1 MPAIV
6 EREPCYI
13 YHIREYQEH
22 SLILEAIS
30 LNYGAIAILARGAKR
45 PDSPLQGLIQPF
57 APLSLSLQLGQ
68 KGDLYYL
75 RDFEYCPGGYKFKMP
90 EFFCAFYLNELLHH
104 LYHGKESDRLL
115 FGTYIA
121 TLEAIA
127 HNDHIEHNLRNFELS
142 LLKSIGYELS
152 PIDEHGEPVAP
163 DKNYRFCFGQG
174 FIEVDPDFMT
184 QVMTS
189 QRSSATTQAQIAA
202 SAPSSDATNTE
213 PEGASAE
220 SAMLFAKSKIRGPKL
235 EDTRARLSPGQ
246 DAWMRRAM
254 SQGVSSSQIQRYY
267 EYGADLLGPIL
278 TGAQIH
284 DIVTLACK
292 LPQSAHNAKLLTASI
307 INRLLGGKE
316 LQSRKLYREYLT
328 MLKQKAP
335 NAAPTAASAPEPAAP
350 NAAPAVALAT
360 EPAAPNTDAVAPSAE
375 QPQAE
380 DHVKSDDEAVAD
392 NLSVATTEAPTQEV
406 TELAPEAKST
416 QEDAEPV
423 AEVAPL
429 SESVAAEPA
438 SNTEASQDA
447 AETPAEAPPPSENVA
462 ADPAKPVAKTKR
474 RAKSVKSSDGIEA
487 RAESTVSE
495 PQAEDQVKSE
505 DEAVAGNTSVAAPE
519 VSTQEVTEPEP
530 EAKSSQDDAEPVA
543 EIAPSQDVAEPQ
555 AANVEA
561 EPASQAEASQVD
573 ATPVAEA
580 SQAASGGTDPVAE
593 APQAESAEAEPVV
606 EVPQAEIAEAEPV
619 VEASQVESAESQPEV
634 EAKPTKSTSKTKRRT
649 KTAKSTE
656 PQGESVETEHT
667 KPAAKTKRRTKAAK
681 SHEVSEDSAKGAAAK
696 PDAKPKRTKGS
707 AAKSSQA
714 KASSKA
720 RKGAGAARKGRSST
734 AEVAPDEE
742 PEAATPNIV
751 AQAQAALAEAEELL
765 ILAPEILP
773 EPEAPAK
780 PQRGKQDKQVKK
792 AKKLTRAQFKAQQ
805 KAEAEAQ
812 ARAEQERMAAS
823 PYDESMLMMLDASLT
838 KRPRRKKTV
847 AH

>member
-75 RDFEYCPGGYKFKMP
+75 RDYEYCPGGYKFKMP

-152 PIDEHGEPVAP
+152 PIDEHGAPVAP

-189 QRSSATTQAQIAA
+189 QRSSATTQTQSAA

-213 PEGASAE
+213 PEGAGAE

-278 TGAQIH
+278 TGKQIH

-335 NAAPTAASAPEPAAP
+335 NAAPTAASAA
-350 NAAPAVALAT
+350 
-360 EPAAPNTDAVAPSAE
+360 EPAAPNTDAGALSAE
-375 QPQAE
+375 QPQAAE
-380 DHVKSDDEAVAD
+380 QVKSDSTVAD
-392 NLSVATTEAPTQEV
+392 N
-406 TELAPEAKST
+406 
-416 QEDAEPV
+416 
-423 AEVAPL
+423 
-429 SESVAAEPA
+429 
-438 SNTEASQDA
+438 
-447 AETPAEAPPPSENVA
+447 
-462 ADPAKPVAKTKR
+462 
-474 RAKSVKSSDGIEA
+474 SSK
-487 RAESTVSE
+487 
-495 PQAEDQVKSE
+495 Q
-505 DEAVAGNTSVAAPE
+505 SVAAPE
-519 VSTQEVTEPEP
+519 STPVAAEAFSKADDRSLDTCDSVQGSPVETFQEV
-530 EAKSSQDDAEPVA
+530 
-543 EIAPSQDVAEPQ
+543 IEPQ
-555 AANVEA
+555 AESTEVE
-561 EPASQAEASQVD
+561 
-573 ATPVAEA
+573 PV
-580 SQAASGGTDPVAE
+580 VE
-593 APQAESAEAEPVV
+593 APQAES
-606 EVPQAEIAEAEPV
+606 AEAEPV
-619 VEASQVESAESQPEV
+619 VEASQVESAESQPEF

-656 PQGESVETEHT
+656 PQGESVETEPT
-667 KPAAKTKRRTKAAK
+667 KPAAKTKRRTKVAK
-681 SHEVSEDSAKGAAAK
+681 SQEVSEDSAMGAAAK
-696 PDAKPKRTKGS
+696 PDAKPKRIKGS

-714 KASSKA
+714 KASSKE
-720 RKGAGAARKGRSST
+720 RKGAGAARKGRSSA

-742 PEAATPNIV
+742 PDAAQG
-751 AQAQAALAEAEELL
+751 ALSDRASLSAALADAQAALVDAEGLL
-765 ILAPEILP
+765 IFTPEVMPLLELA
-773 EPEAPAK
+773 APVK
-780 PQRGKQDKQVKK
+780 PQKGKQDKQVKK
-792 AKKLTRAQFKAQQ
+792 VKKLTRAQLKAQQ
-805 KAEAEAQ
+805 KAAAEAR

-838 KRPRRKKTV
+838 KRPCRKKTV

>member
-75 RDFEYCPGGYKFKMP
+75 RDYEYCPGGYKFKMP

-152 PIDEHGEPVAP
+152 PIDEHGAPVAP
-163 DKNYRFCFGQG
+163 DKSYRFCFGQG

-189 QRSSATTQAQIAA
+189 QRSSAITQAQSAAPAPSPDA
-202 SAPSSDATNTE
+202 SATE
-213 PEGASAE
+213 SEGAGAE

-335 NAAPTAASAPEPAAP
+335 NAAPAAASAPEPTAP
-350 NAAPAVALAT
+350 NAAPTPEQVALNAATAVAPAT
-360 EPAAPNTDAVAPSAE
+360 EPAASNTEAVAPSAE
-375 QPQAE
+375 QPQAK
-380 DHVKSDDEAVAD
+380 DQVKSDDEAVAD
-392 NLSVATTEAPTQEV
+392 NTSVAAPETPTQEV
-406 TELAPEAKST
+406 TELASEAKST
-416 QEDAEPV
+416 QEDTEPV

-429 SESVAAEPA
+429 SESVVAEPA
-438 SNTEASQDA
+438 SNTEASQNA
-447 AETPAEAPPPSENVA
+447 AETAAEATPPSENVA
-462 ADPAKPVAKTKR
+462 AEPAKPVAKTKR
-474 RAKSVKSSDGIEA
+474 RD
-487 RAESTVSE
+487 
-495 PQAEDQVKSE
+495 
-505 DEAVAGNTSVAAPE
+505 
-519 VSTQEVTEPEP
+519 
-530 EAKSSQDDAEPVA
+530 
-543 EIAPSQDVAEPQ
+543 
-555 AANVEA
+555 
-561 EPASQAEASQVD
+561 
-573 ATPVAEA
+573 
-580 SQAASGGTDPVAE
+580 
-593 APQAESAEAEPVV
+593 
-606 EVPQAEIAEAEPV
+606 
-619 VEASQVESAESQPEV
+619 
-634 EAKPTKSTSKTKRRT
+634 
-649 KTAKSTE
+649 
-656 PQGESVETEHT
+656 
-667 KPAAKTKRRTKAAK
+667 AAKR
-681 SHEVSEDSAKGAAAK
+681 
-696 PDAKPKRTKGS
+696 
-707 AAKSSQA
+707 
-714 KASSKA
+714 
-720 RKGAGAARKGRSST
+720 
-734 AEVAPDEE
+734 
-742 PEAATPNIV
+742 
-751 AQAQAALAEAEELL
+751 
-765 ILAPEILP
+765 
-773 EPEAPAK
+773 
-780 PQRGKQDKQVKK
+780 
-792 AKKLTRAQFKAQQ
+792 
-805 KAEAEAQ
+805 
-812 ARAEQERMAAS
+812 ERCS
-823 PYDESMLMMLDASLT
+823 
-838 KRPRRKKTV
+838 
-847 AH
+847 

>member
-75 RDFEYCPGGYKFKMP
+75 RDYEYCPGGYKFKMP

-152 PIDEHGEPVAP
+152 PIDEHGAPVAP

-189 QRSSATTQAQIAA
+189 QRSSATTQAQSAA

-213 PEGASAE
+213 PEGAGAE

-235 EDTRARLSPGQ
+235 EDSRARLSPGQ

-278 TGAQIH
+278 TGKQIH

-335 NAAPTAASAPEPAAP
+335 NAAPTAASAA
-350 NAAPAVALAT
+350 
-360 EPAAPNTDAVAPSAE
+360 EPAAPNTDAVAPSTE
-375 QPQAE
+375 QPQAAE
-380 DHVKSDDEAVAD
+380 QVKSDSTVAD
-392 NLSVATTEAPTQEV
+392 NS
-406 TELAPEAKST
+406 PE
-416 QEDAEPV
+416 QF
-423 AEVAPL
+423 
-429 SESVAAEPA
+429 
-438 SNTEASQDA
+438 
-447 AETPAEAPPPSENVA
+447 
-462 ADPAKPVAKTKR
+462 
-474 RAKSVKSSDGIEA
+474 
-487 RAESTVSE
+487 
-495 PQAEDQVKSE
+495 
-505 DEAVAGNTSVAAPE
+505 VAAPE
-519 VSTQEVTEPEP
+519 ASTQEVTEPAS
-530 EAKSSQDDAEPVA
+530 EAESSQEDAEPVA
-543 EIAPSQDVAEPQ
+543 EIAPSQEVAEPQ

-573 ATPVAEA
+573 ATPV
-580 SQAASGGTDPVAE
+580 VE
-593 APQAESAEAEPVV
+593 APQAESAE
-606 EVPQAEIAEAEPV
+606 
-619 VEASQVESAESQPEV
+619 SQSEFET
-634 EAKPTKSTSKTKRRT
+634 KPTKSTSKTKRRT

-656 PQGESVETEHT
+656 PQGESVETEPSKPVT
-667 KPAAKTKRRTKAAK
+667 KPKRRPKAANSSAGVEDDAENVATESEAPTQEVAESQVSNTEDEPAAELAPPIENVESEPDKPVVKTKRRTKAAK
-681 SHEVSEDSAKGAAAK
+681 SHELSEDSAMGAAAK

-720 RKGAGAARKGRSST
+720 RKGAGATRKGRSSA

-742 PEAATPNIV
+742 PEAAQG
-751 AQAQAALAEAEELL
+751 ALSERASLSAALADAQAALVDADGLL
-765 ILAPEILP
+765 ILAPEVMPQL
-773 EPEAPAK
+773 ELAAPVK
-780 PQRGKQDKQVKK
+780 PQKGKQDKQVKK
-792 AKKLTRAQFKAQQ
+792 IKKLTRAQLKAQQ
-805 KAEAEAQ
+805 KAEAEAL

>member
-75 RDFEYCPGGYKFKMP
+75 RDYEYCPGGYKFKMP

-152 PIDEHGEPVAP
+152 PIDEHGAPVAP

-189 QRSSATTQAQIAA
+189 QRSSATTQAQSAA

-213 PEGASAE
+213 PEGAGAE

-235 EDTRARLSPGQ
+235 EDSRARLSPGQ

-278 TGAQIH
+278 TGKQIH

-335 NAAPTAASAPEPAAP
+335 NAAPTAASAA
-350 NAAPAVALAT
+350 
-360 EPAAPNTDAVAPSAE
+360 EPAAPNTDAVAPSTE
-375 QPQAE
+375 QPQAAE
-380 DHVKSDDEAVAD
+380 QVKSDSTVAD
-392 NLSVATTEAPTQEV
+392 NS
-406 TELAPEAKST
+406 PE
-416 QEDAEPV
+416 QF
-423 AEVAPL
+423 
-429 SESVAAEPA
+429 
-438 SNTEASQDA
+438 
-447 AETPAEAPPPSENVA
+447 
-462 ADPAKPVAKTKR
+462 
-474 RAKSVKSSDGIEA
+474 
-487 RAESTVSE
+487 
-495 PQAEDQVKSE
+495 
-505 DEAVAGNTSVAAPE
+505 VAAPE
-519 VSTQEVTEPEP
+519 ASTQEVTEPAS
-530 EAKSSQDDAEPVA
+530 EAESSQEDAEPVA
-543 EIAPSQDVAEPQ
+543 EIAPSQEVAEPQ

-573 ATPVAEA
+573 ATPV
-580 SQAASGGTDPVAE
+580 VE
-593 APQAESAEAEPVV
+593 APQAESAE
-606 EVPQAEIAEAEPV
+606 
-619 VEASQVESAESQPEV
+619 SQPEF
-634 EAKPTKSTSKTKRRT
+634 ETKPTKSTSKTKRRT

-656 PQGESVETEHT
+656 PQGESVETEPSKPVT
-667 KPAAKTKRRTKAAK
+667 KPKRRPKAANSSAGVEDDAENVATESEAPTQEVAESQVSNTEDEPAAELAPPIENVESEPDKPVVKTKRRTKAAK
-681 SHEVSEDSAKGAAAK
+681 SHELSEDSAMGAAAK

-720 RKGAGAARKGRSST
+720 RKGAGATRKGRSSA

-742 PEAATPNIV
+742 PEAAQG
-751 AQAQAALAEAEELL
+751 ALSERASLSAALADAQAALVDADGLL
-765 ILAPEILP
+765 ILAPEVMPQL
-773 EPEAPAK
+773 ELAAPVK
-780 PQRGKQDKQVKK
+780 PQKGKQDKQVKK
-792 AKKLTRAQFKAQQ
+792 IKKLTRAQLKAQQ
-805 KAEAEAQ
+805 KAEAEAL

>member
-75 RDFEYCPGGYKFKMP
+75 RDYEYCPGGYKFKMP

-189 QRSSATTQAQIAA
+189 QRSSATTQAQSAA

-213 PEGASAE
+213 PEGAGAE

-278 TGAQIH
+278 TGKQIH
-284 DIVTLACK
+284 DIVTLTCK

-335 NAAPTAASAPEPAAP
+335 NAAPTAASAA
-350 NAAPAVALAT
+350 
-360 EPAAPNTDAVAPSAE
+360 EPAAPNTDAGAPSAE
-375 QPQAE
+375 QPQAAE
-380 DHVKSDDEAVAD
+380 QVKSDSTVAD
-392 NLSVATTEAPTQEV
+392 NSPEQSVV
-406 TELAPEAKST
+406 APES
-416 QEDAEPV
+416 
-423 AEVAPL
+423 
-429 SESVAAEPA
+429 
-438 SNTEASQDA
+438 
-447 AETPAEAPPPSENVA
+447 
-462 ADPAKPVAKTKR
+462 
-474 RAKSVKSSDGIEA
+474 
-487 RAESTVSE
+487 
-495 PQAEDQVKSE
+495 
-505 DEAVAGNTSVAAPE
+505 
-519 VSTQEVTEPEP
+519 STQEVTDPAS
-530 EAKSSQDDAEPVA
+530 EAELYQEDAEPVA

-573 ATPVAEA
+573 ATPVVEAPQAETEA
-580 SQAASGGTDPVAE
+580 VVEAPQAESAEVEPVAE
-593 APQAESAEAEPVV
+593 VPQAESAEAEPVV
-606 EVPQAEIAEAEPV
+606 EAPQAESAEVEPEAEVPQAESAEAEAV
-619 VEASQVESAESQPEV
+619 VEASQVESAEAESVAEVPQAESAESQPEF

-656 PQGESVETEHT
+656 PQGESVETEPT

-681 SHEVSEDSAKGAAAK
+681 SHEVSEDSVIGAAAK
-696 PDAKPKRTKGS
+696 PDAKPKRIKGS

-720 RKGAGAARKGRSST
+720 RKGAGAARKGHSNA

-742 PEAATPNIV
+742 PEAAQG
-751 AQAQAALAEAEELL
+751 ALSERASLSAALADAQAALVDAEGVL
-765 ILAPEILP
+765 ILAPEVMPQL
-773 EPEAPAK
+773 ELAAPVK
-780 PQRGKQDKQVKK
+780 PQKGKQDKQVKK
-792 AKKLTRAQFKAQQ
+792 VKKLTRAQLKAQQ
-805 KAEAEAQ
+805 KAEAEAL

>member
-75 RDFEYCPGGYKFKMP
+75 RDYEYCPGGYKFKMP

-184 QVMTS
+184 QVMNA
-189 QRSSATTQAQIAA
+189 QRSSATTQAQSAAPAPSPDA
-202 SAPSSDATNTE
+202 SATE
-213 PEGASAE
+213 SEGAGAE

-278 TGAQIH
+278 TGKQIH

-335 NAAPTAASAPEPAAP
+335 NAAPTAAFAA
-350 NAAPAVALAT
+350 
-360 EPAAPNTDAVAPSAE
+360 EPAAPNTDAVAPSTE
-375 QPQAE
+375 QPQAVE
-380 DHVKSDDEAVAD
+380 QVKSDSTVAD
-392 NLSVATTEAPTQEV
+392 NSPEQSVA
-406 TELAPEAKST
+406 APEAST
-416 QEDAEPV
+416 QEITEPASEAESSQEDAEPV
-423 AEVAPL
+423 AEIAPL

-438 SNTEASQDA
+438 SNTEASQNA
-447 AETPAEAPPPSENVA
+447 AETSAEAAPPSE
-462 ADPAKPVAKTKR
+462 
-474 RAKSVKSSDGIEA
+474 
-487 RAESTVSE
+487 
-495 PQAEDQVKSE
+495 
-505 DEAVAGNTSVAAPE
+505 SVAA
-519 VSTQEVTEPEP
+519 
-530 EAKSSQDDAEPVA
+530 
-543 EIAPSQDVAEPQ
+543 
-555 AANVEA
+555 
-561 EPASQAEASQVD
+561 EPA
-573 ATPVAEA
+573 
-580 SQAASGGTDPVAE
+580 
-593 APQAESAEAEPVV
+593 
-606 EVPQAEIAEAEPV
+606 
-619 VEASQVESAESQPEV
+619 
-634 EAKPTKSTSKTKRRT
+634 
-649 KTAKSTE
+649 
-656 PQGESVETEHT
+656 
-667 KPAAKTKRRTKAAK
+667 KPAAKTKPRTKAAK
-681 SHEVSEDSAKGAAAK
+681 STQVADDSAKADAAK
-696 PDAKPKRTKGS
+696 PKANAKPKTKTKRTTVS
-707 AAKSSQA
+707 AAKPSLA
-714 KASSKA
+714 ASTQA
-720 RKGAGAARKGRSST
+720 RKSAGATRKGRSSA

-742 PEAATPNIV
+742 PEAAQG
-751 AQAQAALAEAEELL
+751 ALSERASLSAALADAQAALVDAEGVL
-765 ILAPEILP
+765 ILAPEVMPQLELAVP
-773 EPEAPAK
+773 VK
-780 PQRGKQDKQVKK
+780 PQKGKQDKQVKK
-792 AKKLTRAQFKAQQ
+792 IKKLTRAQLKAQQ
-805 KAEAEAQ
+805 KAEAEAL

>member
-75 RDFEYCPGGYKFKMP
+75 RDYEYCPGGYKFKMP

-152 PIDEHGEPVAP
+152 PIDEHGAPVAP

-189 QRSSATTQAQIAA
+189 QRSSATTQAQSAAPAPSPDA
-202 SAPSSDATNTE
+202 SATE
-213 PEGASAE
+213 SEGAGAE

-278 TGAQIH
+278 TGKQIH

-335 NAAPTAASAPEPAAP
+335 NAAPTAASAA
-350 NAAPAVALAT
+350 
-360 EPAAPNTDAVAPSAE
+360 EPAAPNTDAVAPSTE
-375 QPQAE
+375 QPQAAE
-380 DHVKSDDEAVAD
+380 QVKSDSTVAD
-392 NLSVATTEAPTQEV
+392 NS
-406 TELAPEAKST
+406 PE
-416 QEDAEPV
+416 QF
-423 AEVAPL
+423 
-429 SESVAAEPA
+429 
-438 SNTEASQDA
+438 
-447 AETPAEAPPPSENVA
+447 
-462 ADPAKPVAKTKR
+462 
-474 RAKSVKSSDGIEA
+474 
-487 RAESTVSE
+487 
-495 PQAEDQVKSE
+495 
-505 DEAVAGNTSVAAPE
+505 VAAPE
-519 VSTQEVTEPEP
+519 ASTQEVTEPAS
-530 EAKSSQDDAEPVA
+530 EAESSQEDAEPVA
-543 EIAPSQDVAEPQ
+543 EIAPSQEVAEPQ

-573 ATPVAEA
+573 ATPVVEALQAESAEA
-580 SQAASGGTDPVAE
+580 EAMVE
-593 APQAESAEAEPVV
+593 APQAESAK
-606 EVPQAEIAEAEPV
+606 
-619 VEASQVESAESQPEV
+619 SQPEF
-634 EAKPTKSTSKTKRRT
+634 ETKPTKSTSKTKRCT

-656 PQGESVETEHT
+656 PQGESVETEPSKPVT
-667 KPAAKTKRRTKAAK
+667 KPKRRPKAANSSVGVEDDAENVATESEAPTQEVAESQVSNTEDEPAAELAPPIENVESEPDKPVVKTKRRTKAAK
-681 SHEVSEDSAKGAAAK
+681 SHELSEDSAMGAAAK

-720 RKGAGAARKGRSST
+720 RKGAGAARKGRSSA

-742 PEAATPNIV
+742 PEAAQG
-751 AQAQAALAEAEELL
+751 ALSERASLSAALADAQAALVDAEGLL
-765 ILAPEILP
+765 ILAPEVMPQL
-773 EPEAPAK
+773 ELAAPVK
-780 PQRGKQDKQVKK
+780 PQKGKQDKQVKK
-792 AKKLTRAQFKAQQ
+792 IKKLTRAQLKAQQ
-805 KAEAEAQ
+805 KAEAEAL

>member
-75 RDFEYCPGGYKFKMP
+75 RDYEYCPGGYKFKMP

-152 PIDEHGEPVAP
+152 PIDEHGAPVAP

-189 QRSSATTQAQIAA
+189 QRSSAITQAQSAAPAPSPDA
-202 SAPSSDATNTE
+202 SATE
-213 PEGASAE
+213 SEGAGAE

-278 TGAQIH
+278 TGKQIH

-335 NAAPTAASAPEPAAP
+335 NAAPAAASAAEPAA
-350 NAAPAVALAT
+350 L
-360 EPAAPNTDAVAPSAE
+360 NTDAGALSAE
-375 QPQAE
+375 QPQAAE
-380 DHVKSDDEAVAD
+380 QVKSDSTVAD
-392 NLSVATTEAPTQEV
+392 NS
-406 TELAPEAKST
+406 PE
-416 QEDAEPV
+416 QF
-423 AEVAPL
+423 
-429 SESVAAEPA
+429 
-438 SNTEASQDA
+438 
-447 AETPAEAPPPSENVA
+447 
-462 ADPAKPVAKTKR
+462 
-474 RAKSVKSSDGIEA
+474 
-487 RAESTVSE
+487 
-495 PQAEDQVKSE
+495 
-505 DEAVAGNTSVAAPE
+505 VAAPE
-519 VSTQEVTEPEP
+519 ASTQEVTEPAS
-530 EAKSSQDDAEPVA
+530 EAESSQEDAEPVA
-543 EIAPSQDVAEPQ
+543 EIAPSQEVAEPQ

-573 ATPVAEA
+573 ATPV
-580 SQAASGGTDPVAE
+580 VE
-593 APQAESAEAEPVV
+593 APQAESAEAEAMV
-606 EVPQAEIAEAEPV
+606 EAPQAESAETETEAVAEALQAESSEAEPV
-619 VEASQVESAESQPEV
+619 VEVPQVESAESQPEF

-656 PQGESVETEHT
+656 PQGESVETEPSKPVT
-667 KPAAKTKRRTKAAK
+667 KPKRRPKAANSSAGVEDDAENVATESEAPTQEVAESQVSNTEDEPAAELAPPIENVESEPDKPVVKTKRRTKAAK
-681 SHEVSEDSAKGAAAK
+681 SHELSEDSAMGAAAK

-720 RKGAGAARKGRSST
+720 RKGAGAARKGRSSA

-742 PEAATPNIV
+742 PEAAQG
-751 AQAQAALAEAEELL
+751 ALSERASLSAALADAQAALVDAEGLL
-765 ILAPEILP
+765 ILAPEVMPQL
-773 EPEAPAK
+773 ELAAPVK
-780 PQRGKQDKQVKK
+780 PQKGKQDKQVKK
-792 AKKLTRAQFKAQQ
+792 IKKLTRAQLKAQQ
-805 KAEAEAQ
+805 KAEAEAL

-838 KRPRRKKTV
+838 KRPRRKKTI

>member
-152 PIDEHGEPVAP
+152 PIDEHGAPVAP

-189 QRSSATTQAQIAA
+189 QRSSATTQAQSAAPAPSPDA
-202 SAPSSDATNTE
+202 SATE
-213 PEGASAE
+213 SEGAGAE

-278 TGAQIH
+278 TGKQIH

-335 NAAPTAASAPEPAAP
+335 NAAPAAASAAEPAA
-350 NAAPAVALAT
+350 L
-360 EPAAPNTDAVAPSAE
+360 NTDAGALSAE
-375 QPQAE
+375 QPQAAE
-380 DHVKSDDEAVAD
+380 QVKSDSTVAD
-392 NLSVATTEAPTQEV
+392 NS
-406 TELAPEAKST
+406 PE
-416 QEDAEPV
+416 QF
-423 AEVAPL
+423 
-429 SESVAAEPA
+429 
-438 SNTEASQDA
+438 
-447 AETPAEAPPPSENVA
+447 
-462 ADPAKPVAKTKR
+462 
-474 RAKSVKSSDGIEA
+474 
-487 RAESTVSE
+487 
-495 PQAEDQVKSE
+495 
-505 DEAVAGNTSVAAPE
+505 VAAPE
-519 VSTQEVTEPEP
+519 ASTQEVTEPAS
-530 EAKSSQDDAEPVA
+530 EAESSQEDAEPVA
-543 EIAPSQDVAEPQ
+543 EIAPSQEVAEPQ

-561 EPASQAEASQVD
+561 EPASQAEASQED
-573 ATPVAEA
+573 ATPV
-580 SQAASGGTDPVAE
+580 VE
-593 APQAESAEAEPVV
+593 APQAESAEAEAMVEAPQAESAETDPVAEALQAESSEAEPVV
-606 EVPQAEIAEAEPV
+606 EVPQVESAETEAVAEV
-619 VEASQVESAESQPEV
+619 LQVESAESQPEF

-656 PQGESVETEHT
+656 PQGASVETEPSKPVT
-667 KPAAKTKRRTKAAK
+667 KPKRRPKAANSSVGVEDDAENVATESEAPTQEVAESQVSNTEDEPAAELAPPIENVESEPDKPVVKTKRRTKAAK
-681 SHEVSEDSAKGAAAK
+681 SHELSEDSAMGAAAK

-720 RKGAGAARKGRSST
+720 RKGAGATRKGRSSA

-742 PEAATPNIV
+742 PEAAPP
-751 AQAQAALAEAEELL
+751 ALSERASLSAALADAQAALVDAEGLL
-765 ILAPEILP
+765 ILAPEVMPQL
-773 EPEAPAK
+773 EPEALVK
-780 PQRGKQDKQVKK
+780 PQNGKQDKQVKK
-792 AKKLTRAQFKAQQ
+792 IKKLTRAQLKAQQ
-805 KAEAEAQ
+805 KAEAEAL

>member
-75 RDFEYCPGGYKFKMP
+75 RDYEYCPGGYKFKMP

-189 QRSSATTQAQIAA
+189 QRSSATTQAQSAAPAPSPDA
-202 SAPSSDATNTE
+202 SATE
-213 PEGASAE
+213 SEGAGAE

-278 TGAQIH
+278 TGKQIH

-335 NAAPTAASAPEPAAP
+335 NSAPTAASAA
-350 NAAPAVALAT
+350 
-360 EPAAPNTDAVAPSAE
+360 EPAAPNTDAVAPSTE
-375 QPQAE
+375 QPQAAE
-380 DHVKSDDEAVAD
+380 QVKSDSTVAD
-392 NLSVATTEAPTQEV
+392 NSPEQFVV
-406 TELAPEAKST
+406 APEA
-416 QEDAEPV
+416 
-423 AEVAPL
+423 
-429 SESVAAEPA
+429 
-438 SNTEASQDA
+438 
-447 AETPAEAPPPSENVA
+447 
-462 ADPAKPVAKTKR
+462 
-474 RAKSVKSSDGIEA
+474 
-487 RAESTVSE
+487 
-495 PQAEDQVKSE
+495 
-505 DEAVAGNTSVAAPE
+505 
-519 VSTQEVTEPEP
+519 STQEVTEPAS
-530 EAKSSQDDAEPVA
+530 EAESSQEDAEPVA
-543 EIAPSQDVAEPQ
+543 EIAPSQEVAEPQ

-573 ATPVAEA
+573 ATPV
-580 SQAASGGTDPVAE
+580 VE
-593 APQAESAEAEPVV
+593 APQAESAE
-606 EVPQAEIAEAEPV
+606 
-619 VEASQVESAESQPEV
+619 SQPEF
-634 EAKPTKSTSKTKRRT
+634 ETKPTKSTSKTKRRT

-656 PQGESVETEHT
+656 PQGESVETEPSKPVT
-667 KPAAKTKRRTKAAK
+667 KPKRRPKAANSSVGVEDDAENVATESEAPTQEVAESQVSNTEDEPTAELAPPIENVESEPDKPVVKTKRRTKAAK
-681 SHEVSEDSAKGAAAK
+681 SHELSEDSAMGAAAK
-696 PDAKPKRTKGS
+696 PDAKPKRIKGS

-720 RKGAGAARKGRSST
+720 RKGAGATRKGRSSA

-742 PEAATPNIV
+742 PEAAPPALSDSELRATVI
-751 AQAQAALAEAEELL
+751 ADAQAALVDAAGLL
-765 ILAPEILP
+765 ILAPEVMPQL
-773 EPEAPAK
+773 ELAAPVK
-780 PQRGKQDKQVKK
+780 PQKGKQDKQVKK
-792 AKKLTRAQFKAQQ
+792 IKKLTRAQLKAQQ
-805 KAEAEAQ
+805 KAEAEAL

>member
-75 RDFEYCPGGYKFKMP
+75 RDYEYCPGGYKFKMP

-184 QVMTS
+184 QVMS
-189 QRSSATTQAQIAA
+189 AQRSSATTQAQSAAPAPSPDA
-202 SAPSSDATNTE
+202 SATE
-213 PEGASAE
+213 SEGAGAE

-278 TGAQIH
+278 TGKQIH

-328 MLKQKAP
+328 MLKQKAQ
-335 NAAPTAASAPEPAAP
+335 NAAPAAASAPEPTAP
-350 NAAPAVALAT
+350 NAAPTPEQVALNAATAVAPAT
-360 EPAAPNTDAVAPSAE
+360 EPAASNTEAVAPSAE
-375 QPQAE
+375 QPQVK
-380 DHVKSDDEAVAD
+380 DQVKSDDKAVAD
-392 NLSVATTEAPTQEV
+392 NTSVAAPEAPTQEV

-423 AEVAPL
+423 AE
-429 SESVAAEPA
+429 
-438 SNTEASQDA
+438 
-447 AETPAEAPPPSENVA
+447 
-462 ADPAKPVAKTKR
+462 
-474 RAKSVKSSDGIEA
+474 
-487 RAESTVSE
+487 
-495 PQAEDQVKSE
+495 
-505 DEAVAGNTSVAAPE
+505 
-519 VSTQEVTEPEP
+519 
-530 EAKSSQDDAEPVA
+530 
-543 EIAPSQDVAEPQ
+543 IAPSQEVAEPQ

-573 ATPVAEA
+573 ATPV
-580 SQAASGGTDPVAE
+580 VE
-593 APQAESAEAEPVV
+593 APQAESAEAEAMV
-606 EVPQAEIAEAEPV
+606 EAPQAASAETDPVAEALQAESSEAEPV
-619 VEASQVESAESQPEV
+619 VEVPQVESAESQPEF
-634 EAKPTKSTSKTKRRT
+634 EAKPTKSTSKTKLRT

-656 PQGESVETEHT
+656 PQGESVETEPSKPVT
-667 KPAAKTKRRTKAAK
+667 KPKRRPKAANSSAGVGDDAENVATESEGPTQEVAESQVSNTEDEPAAELAPPIENVESEPGKPVVKTKRRIKAAK
-681 SHEVSEDSAKGAAAK
+681 SHELSEDSALGAAAK

-720 RKGAGAARKGRSST
+720 RKGAGAARKGRSSA

-742 PEAATPNIV
+742 PEAAQG
-751 AQAQAALAEAEELL
+751 ALSERASLSAALADAQAALVDAEGLL
-765 ILAPEILP
+765 IFTPEVMPQLELA
-773 EPEAPAK
+773 APVK
-780 PQRGKQDKQVKK
+780 PQKGKQDKQVKK
-792 AKKLTRAQFKAQQ
+792 IKKLTLAQLKAQQ
-805 KAEAEAQ
+805 KAEAEAL